1 MGEVIYGVDFR
12 KHLDRE
18 DELVRMANV
27 IFAEAF
33 PIEDTAPCEM
43 PPSVQPGF
51 YAPESDP
58 A

>member
-18 DELVRMANV
+18 ELVRMANV

-43 PPSVQPGF
+43 PPVQPF
-51 YAPESDP
+51 FAPESDP